1 MVIARFLKQC
11 LQASKKRVPRFAHQY
26 CKDMNQQEARNV
38 RDARRSRCES
48 QHSSVALAQVQS
60 DLSTAFKQLLS
71 GDGIP
76 DPDARKYIK
85 VRPIGLSWMLCGY
98 MPIEIGSQVR
108 ENAKI
113 FELW

>member
-1 MVIARFLKQC
+1 MLGGFQEERPTIRAQE
-11 LQASKKRVPRFAHQY
+11 ASKK
-26 CKDMNQQEARNV
+26 
-38 RDARRSRCES
+38 CES

-76 DPDARKYIK
+76 DPDARKYIE

-108 ENAKI
+108 DANLSI
-113 FELW
+113 IL